1 MNIQNMKKNEREGN
15 GKNKK
20 RILFA
25 KRGTGVHFVTIG
37 ITIE

>member
-20 RILFA
+20 RIFLA

>member
-1 MNIQNMKKNEREGN
+1 MKKNEREGN
-15 GKNKK
+15 GKKQK
-20 RILFA
+20 ADTFA